1 MKSKFIIIFFIYML
15 FFATSNAN
23 NNAINLDDDF
33 FDFADN
39 TTTTT
44 YINDPYEKFN
54 RKLYAFYIGLYPYTF
69 KPLVPIYAKKGPYIG
84 SRLNSFKQNLNEPKN
99 IINHILQGRVNAA
112 VESTFR
118 FVVNSSVGL
127 LGFFDVMSHLGL
139 AYKQNDF
146 GATLYFYGVPNGP
159 YLVLIGPFSLRDSV
173 GIVAGW
179 SLSFSNIPTNINF
192 TKINAINHVATKN
205 QLSLVG
211 TATVLLDSALIYN
224 SFQFSLKQSLDEYSF
239 VKNSMQQIR
248 QQQLQQISQYD

>member
-1 MKSKFIIIFFIYML
+1 MKSKFIIIFFTYML
-15 FFATSNAN
+15 FFATIKAN
-23 NNAINLDDDF
+23 NDLVNLEDDF
-33 FDFADN
+33 FDLSDSTAI
-39 TTTTT
+39 TI

-54 RKLYAFYIGLYPYTF
+54 RKLYAFYIALYPYTF
-69 KPLVPIYAKKGPYIG
+69 KPLVPIYNKKGPYVG

-99 IINHILQGRVNAA
+99 IINHILQGRVNSA

-139 AYKQNDF
+139 NYKPNDF

-173 GIVAGW
+173 GVVAGW
-179 SLSFSNIPTNINF
+179 GLSFSNLPANINF
-192 TKINAINHVATKN
+192 TNINAINHMATKN
-205 QLSLVG
+205 QLSLVS
-211 TATVLLDSALIYN
+211 TATVFLDSALIYN

-248 QQQLQQISQYD
+248 EQQLQQISQYD